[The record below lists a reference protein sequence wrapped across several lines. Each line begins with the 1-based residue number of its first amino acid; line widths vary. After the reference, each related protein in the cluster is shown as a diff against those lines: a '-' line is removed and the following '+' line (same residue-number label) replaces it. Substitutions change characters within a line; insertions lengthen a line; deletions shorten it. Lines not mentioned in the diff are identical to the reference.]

1 MYPTRPRRTLGRC
14 NKSSELLRSIFRVH
28 TQDLKRKNAAHTELS
43 VASPFPSRWEVRSR
57 LSIQSGRAAGS
68 ELQGMKVVSAP
79 VTNDKHLH
87 SQPTEETHRDT
98 QRPARPCAGKA
109 GRHCHRQT
117 TRVPSR
123 VATGRSLSPG
133 HRPGSNRLYFYLLA
147 ENPRQCPTP

>member
-98 QRPARPCAGKA
+98 QRPCPAVRRE
-109 GRHCHRQT
+109 GRQ
-117 TRVPSR
+117 
-123 VATGRSLSPG
+123 ALSPSDDECAQ
-133 HRPGSNRLYFYLLA
+133 PGSHGPVPLSRPQAWFQPLVFLPLG
-147 ENPRQCPTP
+147 